1 MALISMREALNQA
14 MAEEMERDETVFLM
28 GEEVGF
34 YQGAYKVSQG
44 LLQRFGEKRVIDTPI
59 AELGFIGVGIGAAM
73 VGLRPIVEVMT
84 WNFSILGMDQIVNNA
99 AKLRYMSGGQF
110 KVPIVFRGPGGAA
123 HQLAA
128 QHSQALEA
136 WYAHVPGLK
145 VVAPSTPYDAK
156 GLLKTS
162 IRDDNPVIFVESEV
176 MYGLKG
182 EVPDGE
188 LLIPLGVGEVKRQGS
203 DVTVVAY
210 SKMVHVALEAAREL
224 EREEGLSVEIVD
236 PRTIRPLDEQLIFA
250 SVRKT
255 NRAVVVQEGWPFS
268 GVASEIAYRIQQVC
282 FDDLDAPVE
291 RVTSADVPM
300 PYNKRLEHAAL
311 PDAAKVKKAIRKVL
325 YL

>member
-14 MAEEMERDETVFLM
+14 MAEEMERDERVYLM

-44 LLQRFGEKRVIDTPI
+44 LLERFGEKRVIDTPI
-59 AELGFIGVGIGAAM
+59 AELGFIGVGIGSAM

-145 VVAPSTPYDAK
+145 VVAPSTPADAK

-176 MYGLKG
+176 MYGMKG
-182 EVPDGE
+182 EVPEGE
-188 LLIPLGVGEVKRQGS
+188 LLIPLGKADVKREGE
-203 DVTVVAY
+203 DVTVIAY
-210 SKMVHVALEAAREL
+210 SKMVHVALQAAKEL
-224 EREEGLSVEIVD
+224 EEEDISVEVLD
-236 PRTIRPLDEQLIFA
+236 LRTIRPLDEEAVVA

-255 NRAVVVQEGWPFS
+255 NRAVIVQEGWPFS
-268 GVASEIAYRIQQVC
+268 GVASEVAYRIQQRC

-300 PYNKRLEHAAL
+300 PYNKRLEHAAM
-311 PDAAKVKKAIRKVL
+311 PDPSKVKKAIRKVL